1 MEGDVKRIIAAWL
14 WIFVL
19 GAGCDDSQ
27 SMDPTVLIG
36 AAMDV
41 TGSAASPNFQDAI
54 KLAIADA
61 NKGFSQS
68 GLAKYASLQV
78 NLIINDTKGLTG
90 LAPQRA
96 LELRDQGVKGI
107 IIQQAPTSL
116 AANALNYD
124 ADAANDLHVP
134 LVCPNC
140 KLSSIHNA
148 MAVDSDPAI
157 QAAERDAQ
165 HRLYLTE
172 MNGQQD
178 TDIRLL
184 QIFGTKNAGDWN
196 GDGKVKIGVYAGIGS
211 TWDGFRARVQVD
223 ALKVN
228 VNALIEDQVQ
238 YPGNA
243 DISSYDFISDAKK
256 LIDNQTGG
264 TIDGYPDAIVVQG
277 QQGFEAGITKA
288 FRDLGATVPI
298 IHNANFRSALVLQTL
313 ADAAND
319 EEGTSPPLVANTP
332 SGATFTSEY
341 TDAYIVSPET
351 EDAQCY
357 DAGMVL
363 ALAIVIA
370 TEKNHLADPRMVT
383 GEQVLAALQLT
394 SDKSPGT
401 TLIGTGPAEFAKAV
415 NLISAGLPIDYD
427 GAGGPQDFDALGGV
441 KNLISHWKVV
451 DQRFVEVA
459 QYDCI
464 SSSTCPLK

>member
-1 MEGDVKRIIAAWL
+1 MKRINAAWL
-14 WIFVL
+14 WLFAL

-27 SMDPTVLIG
+27 SMAPMISIG

-41 TGSAASPNFQDAI
+41 TGSAASPSFQSAI
-54 KLAIADA
+54 HLAVADA
-61 NKGFSQS
+61 NRGFSQS
-68 GLAKYASLQV
+68 GMVKYASLQV
-78 NLIINDTKGLTG
+78 NLIISDTKGLTG

-107 IIQQAPTSL
+107 IIQQSPSSV

-124 ADAANDLHVP
+124 ADPANDLHVP

-140 KLSSIHNA
+140 KVSSIHNP
-148 MAVDSDPAI
+148 MVVDSDPAT

-165 HRLYLTE
+165 HLLYLTE

-178 TDIRLL
+178 TDIRVL
-184 QIFGTKNAGDWN
+184 QLFGTKNGGDWN
-196 GDGKVKIGVYAGIGS
+196 GDGLIKIGVYAGVGS
-211 TWDGFRARVQVD
+211 TWDGFRARVKVD
-223 ALKVN
+223 APKVN
-228 VNALIEDQVQ
+228 VTTLIEDQVQ
-238 YPGNA
+238 YPSDA

-256 LIDNQTGG
+256 LIDNQTSG
-264 TIDGYPDAIVVQG
+264 TTDGYPDAVVVQG

-298 IHNANFRSALVLQTL
+298 IHNANFRSVLVLQTL

-319 EEGTSPPLVANTP
+319 QEGTSPPLVANTP
-332 SGATFTSEY
+332 SGTTFTSEY
-341 TDAYIVSPET
+341 TDAYFVSPET

-357 DAGMVL
+357 DAGMVI

-370 TEKNHLADPRMVT
+370 TEKNHLADPRLVT
-383 GEQVLAALQLT
+383 GDQVLAALPLT

-415 NLISAGLPIDYD
+415 NLIGAGQPIDYD
-427 GAGGPQDFDALGGV
+427 GAGGPQDFDAVGGV
-441 KNLISHWKVV
+441 KNLVAHWKVV

-464 SSSTCPLK
+464 SSPTCPLK

>member
-1 MEGDVKRIIAAWL
+1 MKTIQAAWL
-14 WIFVL
+14 WMLAL
-19 GAGCDDSQ
+19 GAGCEESQ
-27 SMDPTVLIG
+27 SLGPMVSIG

-41 TGSAASPNFQDAI
+41 TGSAASPNFQNAI
-54 KLAIADA
+54 KLAVADA

-68 GLAKYASLQV
+68 SMAKYAGLQV

-107 IIQQAPTSL
+107 IIQQAPTTL

-124 ADAANDLHVP
+124 ADPANDLHVP

-140 KLSSIHNA
+140 KLASLHNPA
-148 MAVDSDPAI
+148 AVDADPAI
-157 QAAERDAQ
+157 QAAQRDPL

-178 TDIRLL
+178 TDIRVL
-184 QIFGTKNAGDWN
+184 QIFGTKNGGDWN
-196 GDGKVKIGVYAGIGS
+196 GDGKIKIGVYAGVGS
-211 TWDGFRARVQVD
+211 TWDGFRARIKVD
-223 ALKVN
+223 APKVN

-238 YPGNA
+238 YPGDA
-243 DISSYDFISDAKK
+243 DISSYDFISDAKQ
-256 LIDNQTGG
+256 LIDNQTGS
-264 TIDGYPDAIVVQG
+264 TTDVYPDVIVVQG

-288 FRDLGATVPI
+288 FRDLGAKIPI
-298 IHNANFRSALVLQTL
+298 IHNPNFRSVLVLQTL

-332 SGATFTSEY
+332 SGATFMSEY
-341 TDAYIVSPET
+341 TDSYFVSPES

-370 TEKNHLADPRMVT
+370 AEKNHLDDPLQVT
-383 GEQVLAALQLT
+383 GEQVLAALPLT

-401 TLIGTGPAEFAKAV
+401 TLIGTGPEEFAKAV

-427 GAGGPQDFDALGGV
+427 GAGGPQDFDAVGGV
-441 KNLISHWKVV
+441 KNLITRWKVV
-451 DQRFVEVA
+451 NQRFIEVA

-464 SSSTCPLK
+464 ASSTCPLK